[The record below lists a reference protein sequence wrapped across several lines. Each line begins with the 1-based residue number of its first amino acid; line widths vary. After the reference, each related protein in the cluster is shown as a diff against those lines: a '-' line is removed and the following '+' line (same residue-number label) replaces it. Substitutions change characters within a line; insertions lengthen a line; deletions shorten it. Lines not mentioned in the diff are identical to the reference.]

1 MALQRKVYAQ
11 VFSRKRGIVDG
22 TLEFMLDYVIVTGA
36 VNRSG
41 KTNVIVT
48 DLSSETNM
56 KDQLRDALEDYLN
69 VQFAPEIF
77 QSRDILG
84 PNI

>member
-1 MALQRKVYAQ
+1 MAFQKKVYVQ
-11 VFSRKRGIVDG
+11 IFSRKRGAVDG
-22 TLEFMLDYVIVTGA
+22 TLEIMLDYVIVTGA

-69 VQFAPEIF
+69 VRFAPEVF

-84 PNI
+84 PSI